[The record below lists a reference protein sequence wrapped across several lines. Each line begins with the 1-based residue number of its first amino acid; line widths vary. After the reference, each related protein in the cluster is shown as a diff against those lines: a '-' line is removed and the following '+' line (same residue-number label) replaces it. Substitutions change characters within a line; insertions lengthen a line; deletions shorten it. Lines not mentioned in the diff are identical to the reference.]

1 MQKQNV
7 SHERAIENLMVSY
20 AYENDDANIIK
31 LGEIFNKATFRLDN
45 IVLESREEIERLA
58 NHMIILREDGRS
70 STTHELTNIIIEID
84 SDGSSATGKAYWTL
98 YQSVSGSPRQ
108 AVMSGRYED
117 KLSFVDHKWIFA
129 ERNATTLWKLNL
141 G

>member
-108 AVMSGRYED
+108 AVMSGRY
-117 KLSFVDHKWIFA
+117 
-129 ERNATTLWKLNL
+129 
-141 G
+141 